1 MKIKELHL
9 RNIASIESADIDFSK
24 DLTDGVTGD
33 PASVFLISGD
43 TGAGKSVILDGISM
57 ALYKTTPRLSGTS
70 NKKSNTFSDATG
82 EEISINSIVQY
93 TRLGISEKEESYS
106 KLIFEGNDGKEY
118 TAKLALGMLLGQT
131 DKATGKR
138 PLKHR
143 NPFWSL
149 ETVGKSYITDSDIK
163 AVIGK
168 AVGLSFEQ
176 FGRMAMLAQ
185 GQFASF
191 LTGDKKERESILEQL
206 TNTEH
211 FTEFGKAIKSLFDKA
226 DAEYKTASA
235 ILKTESEHT
244 IPAEK
249 LAELNESKAKAV
261 DDKKVL
267 DEKIKSNQEKIDQVN
282 LIGASQKPLNE
293 ATEKKTLLEE
303 TMNKDD
309 YKEAVAIT
317 EDWNATINQR
327 QRLSELRKA
336 DKDKSTA
343 QETEQVLHNTFSK
356 LFADLHFKKK
366 EAQSKAETIKA
377 QEDWIAA
384 REDRDAL
391 YTNAGAMD
399 VKIGNYIKVQK
410 EIATNKQKSDKEKG
424 KTEGLQNAYAKAKQ
438 SATDANTAVTQKQR
452 EIEQLT
458 TNRQELNL
466 EQTNRDIDAGNE
478 RKRLLEKIQT
488 DSQTIETAKK
498 DADNLQKQISSG
510 EAALK
515 ELEKD
520 KNAAQSKY
528 DEAYKNHDESKNLL
542 STMKMGLDERIV
554 ALRDKLVN
562 EYADTC
568 PLCGQHITEIRIED
582 GFKDVLAPLKQK
594 QEEAKASLDNA
605 TAVRDA
611 AKSKYDNALGEL
623 NNQKKSHS
631 DAIYDIEKKQNALNT
646 DASKAG
652 LDTTKDLQC
661 QIDETI
667 KEVEKQINDL
677 KISQQKAVD
686 IQNNIDKLVE
696 EKKPL
701 DKAKADADKTEVAAK
716 KAAEENA
723 AEINRLSEA
732 IDSLTKDL
740 DSLTQEIDAAMGVA
754 YPNWVDDVEN
764 ARTSLKKDAD
774 EYNQIK
780 KNKDDSKAAFNFQQT
795 QIQNIEGQCESVREK
810 HGDWSFASEPT
821 PYPSNDILSVWRKL
835 AGDVQ
840 STATKIEGYDA
851 TIEDCTKFL
860 NSFYK
865 ESGKSEKDLDAIDA
879 RSGEIDNLLKYIN
892 ETTQNL
898 KSRQDAIVN
907 ELKKI
912 DEAKAK
918 LGIEKD
924 EDIPALEELE
934 KEKET
939 LSKEKEEVVRKL
951 SCIDTQ
957 LDVDSQNKE
966 KIDKAKADL
975 DKAKKVFDKW
985 DTLNKLFGD
994 TRLRTLVQTY
1004 ILRPLLNNANIYL
1017 ERITDRYT
1025 LTCSEDNE
1033 QLSILVL
1040 DRYNKNQVRSVTVLS
1055 GGERFM
1061 ISLAL
1066 SLALSSLN
1074 RPDMNVNILFI
1085 DEGFGTLDE
1094 KNLDSVMQTLERLQ
1108 EIAGEG
1114 QRRVGIISHREELDE
1129 RIPVQIQVLK
1139 KGEGRSIVK
1148 IKN

>member
-70 NKKSNTFSDATG
+70 NKNNNTFSDATG
-82 EEISINSIVQY
+82 EKISINSIDQY

-118 TAKLALGMLLGQT
+118 TAKLALGMLLGKT

-143 NPFWSL
+143 SPSWSL
-149 ETVGKSYITDSDIK
+149 DTEDKSFTKDSDIE
-163 AVIGK
+163 AVIDK

-226 DAEYKTASA
+226 SSVYKTASA

-244 IPAEK
+244 IPAET
-249 LAELNESKAKAV
+249 LSELNESKAKAV

-267 DEKIKSNQEKIDQVN
+267 DEKIKSNQGTIDQVK
-282 LIGASQKPLNE
+282 LIETSNKALTMALEGKV
-293 ATEKKTLLEE
+293 TLEE
-303 TMNKDD
+303 MMNGEEYKD
-309 YKEAVAIT
+309 AVAIT
-317 EDWNATINQR
+317 EGWNATINQR
-327 QRLSELRKA
+327 QRLAELRKA
-336 DKDKSTA
+336 AKDKSAA
-343 QETEQVLHNTFSK
+343 QETEKVLHNTFSK
-356 LFADLHFKKK
+356 LSADLLFKKK
-366 EAQSKAETIKA
+366 EAQSKEEAISAKDA
-377 QEDWIAA
+377 WIAE
-384 REDRDAL
+384 RKDRDAL
-391 YTNAGAMD
+391 YTNASAVD

-410 EIATNKQKSDKEKG
+410 EIAANKQKTDEEKG

-438 SATDANTAVTQKQR
+438 AAADAGEVVTQKQR
-452 EIEQLT
+452 EIEKLT
-458 TNRQELNL
+458 TKRQGLNP
-466 EQTNRDIDAGNE
+466 EQTNKDVNATKD
-478 RKRLLEKIQT
+478 RKSLLEKIQT
-488 DSQTIETAKK
+488 DSQTLEKAKR
-498 DADNLQKQISSG
+498 DADNLQKQIISG

-515 ELEKD
+515 ELKKD
-520 KNAAQSKY
+520 KDDAQSKY
-528 DEAYKNHDESKNLL
+528 DEAYKKHDESRNLL
-542 STMKMGLDERIV
+542 STMEMGLDERIV

-562 EYADTC
+562 EHADTC

-594 QEEAKASLDNA
+594 QEETKKVLQGATTARDN
-605 TAVRDA
+605 
-611 AKSKYDNALGEL
+611 AKSKYDTALGEL
-623 NNQKKSHS
+623 NSQKKSHS
-631 DAIYDIEKKQNALNT
+631 DAIADIEKKQNALNT
-646 DASKAG
+646 DAFKAG

-667 KEVEKQINDL
+667 KAVEKQINDL
-677 KISQQKAVD
+677 KIRQQEAVN
-686 IQNNIDKLVE
+686 IQNDIDKLLE

-701 DKAKADADKTEVAAK
+701 DKAKADADKTEVSAK

-723 AEINRLSEA
+723 AKINRLSEA

-740 DSLTQEIDAAMGVA
+740 ERLNQEIADEMSFA
-754 YPNWVDDVEN
+754 YPGWIADVET
-764 ARTSLKKDAD
+764 ARKSLVQDAK
-774 EYNQIK
+774 EYNK
-780 KNKDDSKAAFNFQQT
+780 AKTTFATDKAAFDVMQKE
-795 QIQNIEGQCESVREK
+795 IQNIDGQCEAVREK
-810 HGDWSFASEPT
+810 HSDWNVALQPIQ
-821 PYPSNDILSVWRKL
+821 YACNDILSVWRKL
-835 AGDVQ
+835 VGDVQ
-840 STATKIEGYDA
+840 STATKIEGFDV
-851 TIEDCTKFL
+851 TIDDCTKFL
-860 NSFYK
+860 NSFYE
-865 ESGKSEKDLDAIDA
+865 ESGKSEKDLDEIAA
-879 RSGEIDNLLKYIN
+879 RSGEIEKWKNMIQQTEIKL
-892 ETTQNL
+892 Q
-898 KSRQDAIVN
+898 SRKDAITTSKN
-907 ELKKI
+907 QI
-912 DEAKAK
+912 SDAKAK
-918 LGIEKD
+918 LGIEND
-924 EDIPALEELE
+924 EDIPVLEELE
-934 KEKET
+934 NEKKALSAEIENVVGT
-939 LSKEKEEVVRKL
+939 LSSIK
-951 SCIDTQ
+951 TQ
-957 LDVDSQNKE
+957 LEADSQNKD
-966 KIDKAKADL
+966 KIEKAKAEL
-975 DKAKKVFDKW
+975 DKAQKVFDKW
-985 DTLNKLFGD
+985 NTLNDLFGG

-1025 LTCSEDNE
+1025 LTCSEENE